1 MQRFYINGG
10 NQLSGEVK
18 IQSGKNALLPILAGC
33 ILVDGIVELVNV
45 PRYTD
50 IDAMIEILE
59 HLGAV
64 VTWNDDNLIIDTR
77 VLSSHD
83 VTIES
88 AGKLRASI
96 FTLGSILARMK
107 LAKLAYPGG
116 CNIGLRPIDLH
127 ISGMRMLGA
136 KVNEKNGFIYANGTN
151 MNGGDIVL
159 DLPSV
164 GATENIMMAG
174 VLTKGTTRIFNPA
187 KEPEIVD
194 LQNFLNKCGAKISGA
209 GSNLITIEGVKSL
222 AKNIKYEAMPDR
234 IVTGTLLIAGAMCG
248 GKIVLKNVKAEHN
261 QALIAKLAKSACQF
275 DIKDDKIK
283 IYRPARLK
291 SFGEVETLP
300 YPGIP
305 TDLQAPIM
313 ALQAISE
320 GTTILIENLFEARFK
335 HVPELIKMGADIKFK
350 GNVCIIRG
358 KEKLYGAEVKACD
371 LRGGAGLVLAGLAA
385 EGYTTIGGIEYIDRG
400 YYKFEEM
407 LRTIGADIRR
417 EDC

>member
-1 MQRFYINGG
+1 
-10 NQLSGEVK
+10 
-18 IQSGKNALLPILAGC
+18 
-33 ILVDGIVELVNV
+33 
-45 PRYTD
+45 
-50 IDAMIEILE
+50 
-59 HLGAV
+59 
-64 VTWNDDNLIIDTR
+64 
-77 VLSSHD
+77 
-83 VTIES
+83 
-88 AGKLRASI
+88 
-96 FTLGSILARMK
+96 
-107 LAKLAYPGG
+107 
-116 CNIGLRPIDLH
+116 
-127 ISGMRMLGA
+127 
-136 KVNEKNGFIYANGTN
+136 
-151 MNGGDIVL
+151 
-159 DLPSV
+159 
-164 GATENIMMAG
+164 MMAG